1 MITPKEAKQKLE
13 DVGFKIKSGALLKE
27 EYIFLIESDEF
38 DPYIAFN
45 RNTGKV
51 RPYTPIEDVEAYGN
65 AFKNHKII

>member
-1 MITPKEAKQKLE
+1 MITPKEAIKKLE

-27 EYIFLIESDEF
+27 EYIFLVESDSF

-51 RPYTPIEDVEAYGN
+51 RSYTPAEDVEAYGN
-65 AFKNHKII
+65 AFKNNKIM